1 MDLTTLLSAV
11 LTPDSIEWLAS
22 KAGIDNKQAQALIK
36 AGLPVLLGGL
46 KKNTETSEWAQSLSD
61 ALDQHDSLPTNLW
74 DLLWGEQWV
83 DAQKIL
89 GHILGGDTWSTTDA
103 LAKQAWVSSDA
114 ASGILWALAQAALWW
129 LGQAKK
135 TEWLDTDSLSKAVW
149 SVSDQLKDGSM
160 VETLLLSF
168 LDKNKDWSYKDDLIT
183 MAVNWIKG
191 QLSSKK

>member
-11 LTPDSIEWLAS
+11 LTPDSIDWLAN
-22 KAGIDNKQAQALIK
+22 KAGIENKQAQALIK

-46 KKNTETSEWAQSLSD
+46 KKNTETTEWAQSLSD
-61 ALDQHDSLPTNLW
+61 ALDAHDTVPTNLG

-135 TEWLDTDSLSKAVW
+135 TEWLDTDSLTKTIW

-160 VETLLLSF
+160 VDTLLLSF
-168 LDKNKDWSYKDDLIT
+168 LDKNKDGSYKDDLIT
-183 MAVNWIKG
+183 MAINWVKG